1 MSGKALDAGHSTIT
15 TDHPDAVLQ
24 AIRDLPEEV
33 AAARRG
39 LMPTAPG

>member
-24 AIRDLPEEV
+24 AIRDLLEEV
-33 AAARRG
+33 RRVPAGPDAHRAR
-39 LMPTAPG
+39 

>member
-33 AAARRG
+33 RG
-39 LMPTAPG
+39 GPAGPDAHRTR